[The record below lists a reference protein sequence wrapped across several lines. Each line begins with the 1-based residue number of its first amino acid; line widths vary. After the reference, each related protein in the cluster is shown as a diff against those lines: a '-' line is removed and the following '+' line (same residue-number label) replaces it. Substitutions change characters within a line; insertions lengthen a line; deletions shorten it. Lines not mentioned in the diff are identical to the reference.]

1 MNNIVIDFKNINSRK
16 DFYLQLRKKCELPEY
31 FGDNLDAL
39 WDVLTS
45 GELDFPLTIS
55 FTNFNKNKN
64 GFYRDLYELL
74 KDAEKETEKNIIFKI
89 NRGENKW

>member
-1 MNNIVIDFKNINSRK
+1 MNVIVIDFKNINSRK

-45 GELDFPLTIS
+45 GELGFPLMIS
-55 FTNFNKNKN
+55 FIIFNMNKNEFSKA
-64 GFYRDLYELL
+64 LYELL
-74 KDAEKETEKNIIFKI
+74 KDAEKETEKNIIFRI
-89 NRGENKW
+89 NRGEK

>member
-45 GELDFPLTIS
+45 GELGFPLMIS
-55 FTNFNKNKN
+55 FINFNKNKN
-64 GFYRDLYELL
+64 EFSKALYELL
-74 KDAEKETEKNIIFKI
+74 KDAEKETEKNIIFRI
-89 NRGENKW
+89 NRGEK

>member
-16 DFYLQLRKKCELPEY
+16 DFYLQLRKKCELPSY

-45 GELDFPLTIS
+45 GELGFPLTILQGS
-55 FTNFNKNKN
+55 
-64 GFYRDLYELL
+64 L
-74 KDAEKETEKNIIFKI
+74 
-89 NRGENKW
+89 